1 MLAKWASPELISR
14 PQFTDL
20 DMQIG
25 STHTGLLMVIMVGMT
40 LVMFQNIFSHLC
52 LFHTQVKT
60 ENQALIVLDFK
71 RSVMKWWPREVT
83 WPQRWQL

>member
-1 MLAKWASPELISR
+1 M
-14 PQFTDL
+14 DL

-25 STHTGLLMVIMVGMT
+25 STYTVLLMVILVGMT

-52 LFHTQVKT
+52 LFHAQVRT
-60 ENQALIVLDFK
+60 ENHTLIVVDFK

-83 WPQRWQL
+83 WL